1 MMNVVFSFSIWEAW
15 NFFFVTQFV
24 RLNHS
29 DPIYFEFIQQTYYTR
44 DYRTFV
50 EKMFESVYDC
60 FMRENNS

>member
-1 MMNVVFSFSIWEAW
+1 MSCSHFRYEKPEI
-15 NFFFVTQFV
+15 FFFVTQFV

-29 DPIYFEFIQQTYYTR
+29 DPIYFEFIQQTYHTR